1 MRLFFESSKSL
12 NVQRL
17 CRIHQYISSREAKMN
32 KQTTNQEV
40 TRAALINGQWV
51 EGGAG
56 HFDVHSPHSGE
67 VLHQVG
73 RCNASDVDKAVAA
86 AKVAQPA
93 WAALPYIERAKAM
106 RSIHKAFLELAE
118 PIAQMIT
125 SEIGKTITDAREE
138 VFEYSAPSWGKAAE
152 EILRLRGL
160 SFPSTQEQT
169 TNKRLVMNHRPLGV
183 VAAVTPYNFPT
194 DISSIA
200 LAHIVAAGNTVIW
213 KPSEYSAVCCAML
226 ADVFKK
232 AGLPDGVI
240 NVVQGLG
247 DTGAALIDHKDVKGV
262 FFTGSTKTG
271 FEIAKKCALRPHLL
285 ELGGDGPFIILSDA
299 DVDRAVEGAING
311 CFYYSGQVCTSA
323 ERLLVHEDVYDEF
336 VEKFR
341 VAAHQLKIGNPHD
354 EDTQMGPLC
363 NQATLARV
371 VQHVEDARSKGA
383 QIEQIGKEEGL
394 YYPATIL
401 TEVTTDM
408 LIAQEETFGPVAP
421 IIKIKSAEE
430 AIEIAH
436 QSGLGLI
443 ASLWTRDLERA
454 WRVGEALPHGTVN
467 INETSNYWDQ
477 LAPFGGT
484 GNSGV
489 GRELSQWFLETFTE
503 RKLLVFDLGGDE
515 KYDRRAEGGW

>member
-1 MRLFFESSKSL
+1 
-12 NVQRL
+12 
-17 CRIHQYISSREAKMN
+17 MN
-32 KQTTNQEV
+32 MMDSIKQEV

-51 EGGAG
+51 DGGAG
-56 HFDVHSPHSGE
+56 QFEVKSPHTGA

-73 RCNASDVDKAVAA
+73 QCDAGDVDKAVAA
-86 AKVAQPA
+86 ARAAQPA
-93 WAALPYIERAKAM
+93 WGALPYIERAKAM
-106 RSIHKAFLELAE
+106 RRIHQLFLERAE
-118 PIAQMIT
+118 PIARMIT
-125 SEIGKTITDAREE
+125 AEIGKTITDSREE

-152 EILRLRGL
+152 EILRHRGM

-183 VAAVTPYNFPT
+183 VAAITPYNFPT

-200 LAHIVAAGNTVIW
+200 LAHIAAAGNTVIW
-213 KPSEYSAVCCAML
+213 KPSEYAAVSCAML
-226 ADVFKK
+226 ADIFKD

-240 NVVQGLG
+240 NVVQGRG
-247 DTGAALIDHKDVKGV
+247 DVGAALVEHTDVDGV

-271 FEIAKKCALRPHLL
+271 RGIAAKCALRPHLL
-285 ELGGDGPFIILSDA
+285 ELGGDGPFIILADA
-299 DVDRAVEGAING
+299 DIDRAVDGALNG

-336 VEKFR
+336 LEKFQAGAR
-341 VAAHQLKIGNPHD
+341 ALKIGDPAD
-354 EDTQMGPLC
+354 EETQMGPLC
-363 NQATLARV
+363 NADTLNRV
-371 VQHVEDARSKGA
+371 KAHVEDARAKGA
-383 QIEQIGKEEGL
+383 KIEQIGPEDGL

-401 TEVTTDM
+401 TDVTTDM

-443 ASLWTRDLERA
+443 ASLWTRDLATA
-454 WRVGEALPHGTVN
+454 WRVGEALPHGSVN

-477 LAPFGGT
+477 LAPFGGA
-484 GNSGV
+484 GQSGV

-503 RKLLVFDLGGDE
+503 RKLLVFDLGGDQ